1 MAEVLQQSCVKL
13 AAEQWTM
20 PWRSTMYDLGVMH
33 LPDGRSVAQ
42 AYWSPP
48 KSPR

>member
-13 AAEQWTM
+13 AAEQDNM
-20 PWRSTMYDLGVMH
+20 PWRSTDLGVMH

-42 AYWSPP
+42 AYWSP